1 VLKFDWD
8 PTVGSKVMAILSR
21 YSNLTGQTSS
31 SQSSDLR
38 VTESKQTMDNHVKI
52 FKRNP
57 TVGSKV
63 MALWTRY

>member
-8 PTVGSKVMAILSR
+8 PTVGSRIMAPLSR
-21 YSNLTGQTSS
+21 YSNLAGQTSS
-31 SQSSDLR
+31 SQSSDLT
-38 VTESKQTMDNHVKI
+38 VTKSKETTDNRVKI

-63 MALWTRY
+63 MAL